1 MGTIYEIV
9 GDVRSLEALTESLTD
24 EETGETRE
32 ITDEERATFLS
43 WIKEQSDAFDTKFD
57 NICKYYRNIQATAA
71 VATAERD
78 AMKAEMDR
86 LSKRAKAREAEAT
99 RIKGLIWYA
108 FDALNMKKHKTALFS
123 AGIQATAASVKT
135 DSLFDP
141 DTVPEFLLKKR
152 ELSPSAVEDG
162 VKDGKL
168 YKKPVS
174 DDPKEIS
181 EGIAVSALDANSLFY
196 KVQIEEP
203 ILVQYIEKKLEHVIY
218 APGKTLVVR

>member
-1 MGTIYEIV
+1 MSTIYEIV

-24 EETGETRE
+24 EDTGETRD

-57 NICKYYRNIQATAA
+57 NICKYYRNIQATAV
-71 VATAERD
+71 VATAERE

-86 LSKRAKAREAEAT
+86 LSKRAKAREEEAK

-141 DTVPEFLLKKR
+141 DAVPEFLLKRR
-152 ELSPSAVEDG
+152 ELSPSAVESG

-168 YKKPVS
+168 YKKPLS
-174 DDPKEIS
+174 FNPEQIEKGE
-181 EGIAVSALDANSLFY
+181 AVSELDEHRLFY
-196 KVQIEEP
+196 RDIQGDEP
-203 ILVQYIEKKLEHVIY
+203 VEKKLEHVIY